1 MDFLDEI
8 WTTITKNKSR
18 SLLTAFG
25 VFWGILMLVI
35 LLGLGGAM
43 QNGIFAGLSGFN
55 ANSCILSTNL
65 TSKPYKGL
73 QKGRAWNF
81 ENRDID
87 ILYRQVK
94 GIDAVV
100 PFTFGRSSDNNVSRG
115 EHHGTYGISGVV
127 PEFKDVLAFG
137 LAQGRF
143 LNNIDV
149 AEKRKVCVIGC
160 DVYKDLFPEG
170 GNAIG
175 ARLRVDNI
183 YCTVIGVMK
192 KCETDININGRP
204 DEAVLLPFTTI
215 QQTYHYGDQFEVFMA
230 TAKDGYLMGDVMKEI
245 EATVKQLH
253 MVAPDDS
260 KALWTVDFE
269 EDFRGIG
276 YLKLGIN
283 LLIWIIGM
291 GTLISGAIG
300 VSNIM
305 LVTVRERTKEIGIR
319 RALGASPWVIVRQIL
334 AESVLLTSLAGVL
347 GIMLGVGVL
356 RIVEIAVANSDGV
369 IKEPQI
375 SFGLALGALF
385 VIIVCGL
392 LAGLLPALRALSIK
406 PIEAL
411 GEE

>member
-1 MDFLDEI
+1 MEFFNEI

-55 ANSCILSTNL
+55 TNSCILSTNL

-87 ILYRQVK
+87 VLYRQVK
-94 GIDAVV
+94 GVDAVV
-100 PFTFGRSSDNNVSRG
+100 PFVFGKYGDNNVSRG
-115 EHHGTYGISGVV
+115 EHHGTYNLPGVV
-127 PEFKDVLAFG
+127 PNYQKVLALE

-143 LNNIDV
+143 INDIDV
-149 AEKRKVCVIGC
+149 AEKRKVCVIGH
-160 DVYKDLFPEG
+160 DTYKDLFPEG

-183 YCTVIGVMK
+183 YCTVIGVLK
-192 KCETDININGRP
+192 KCEADANLGGRP
-204 DEAVLLPFTTI
+204 DEAVMMPFTTV

-253 MVAPDDS
+253 MVAPDDTR
-260 KALWTVDFE
+260 AMWTQDFE
-269 EDFRGIG
+269 EQFKAIG

-356 RIVEIAVANSDGV
+356 RIVEMAVANSDSV